1 MADDAIVIA
10 MAKNRLLMGLYRN
23 GVNIKLS

>member
-10 MAKNRLLMGLYRN
+10 MTKNRLLMGLYRN